1 MVCSA
6 CGCQL
11 RVEDTKGRVSLPGS
25 LCEGRA
31 MLQMTI
37 PTEVWFMLGW
47 ISFYFFESYPYL
59 IYFICV
65 SNMPY
70 KYVCTPFV
78 CLVPWRPEEGTE
90 SPRTG
95 FTEGCAA
102 R

>member
-1 MVCSA
+1 
-6 CGCQL
+6 
-11 RVEDTKGRVSLPGS
+11 
-25 LCEGRA
+25 

-37 PTEVWFMLGW
+37 PTESVVPGRVDFFK
-47 ISFYFFESYPYL
+47 IFFESYPYF

-70 KYVCTPFV
+70 KYACTPFV
-78 CLVPWRPEEGTE
+78 CLVPWSPEEGTE

-95 FTEGCAA
+95 FTEGRAA